1 VLLTNQE
8 DKKIILHLPL
18 DYMVEIIYKNKLLG
32 GWKLKGGKCYWRSSL
47 NPFTFTTCKK
57 NLKFLIAQRFL
68 VLLFYWCLGFILF
81 FLQIKNYQALATP
94 TDSEVKGLLDKL
106 VVVKLNGG
114 LGTSMGC
121 KGPKSAISVRN
132 ELTFLDLNV
141 QQIEVTC
148 YTVKL
153 G

>member
-1 VLLTNQE
+1 
-8 DKKIILHLPL
+8 
-18 DYMVEIIYKNKLLG
+18 M
-32 GWKLKGGKCYWRSSL
+32 
-47 NPFTFTTCKK
+47 
-57 NLKFLIAQRFL
+57 AQRFL